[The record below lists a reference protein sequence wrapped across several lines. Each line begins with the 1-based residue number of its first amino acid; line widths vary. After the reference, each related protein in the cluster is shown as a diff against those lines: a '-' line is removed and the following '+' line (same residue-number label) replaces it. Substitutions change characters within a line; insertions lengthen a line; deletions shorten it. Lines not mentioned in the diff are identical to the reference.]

1 MKSLSAILCSTLAL
15 DLFDRSSSARSPWSP
30 QFVLETTR
38 CKNWMG
44 ELWRGTSRE
53 PLSEQVCH
61 LSPVTFRARPDDIRS
76 NSGSYHWLRFVGS
89 LTFSWSSRSASR
101 VGSREPRHPRLDA
114 AGSDEDRAVDVSSRR
129 RCHDS
134 SSFKRQNWTH
144 SLNIK

>member
-30 QFVLETTR
+30 QFVLSSTR

-101 VGSREPRHPRLDA
+101 VGSREPGHPRHDA
-114 AGSDEDRAVDVSSRR
+114 ASSDKVRVVNVSSRR
-129 RCHDS
+129 MCHDS
-134 SSFKRQNWTH
+134 SSFKRQNWAH
-144 SLNIK
+144 ARNIK